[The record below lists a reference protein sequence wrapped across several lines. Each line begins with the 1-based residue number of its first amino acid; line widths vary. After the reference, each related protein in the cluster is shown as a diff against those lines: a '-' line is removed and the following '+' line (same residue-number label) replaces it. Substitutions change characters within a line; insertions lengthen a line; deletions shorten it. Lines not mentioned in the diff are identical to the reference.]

1 MSVLAPPTT
10 NKVLLQSADELTS
23 LVARPSW
30 GCVAYT
36 AEEEPLQYPCV
47 ATVAEQ
53 SDMDHFRTRT
63 IGFVYMSDFR
73 VAKIDSILA

>member
-1 MSVLAPPTT
+1 MSLAPSTT
-10 NKVLLQSADELTS
+10 NKVLLQNADELKQ
-23 LVARPSW
+23 LVERPEW

-47 ATVAEQ
+47 ATVAEK
-53 SDMDHFRTRT
+53 SDTDHFRTRT

-73 VAKIDSILA
+73 VAKIEKILQ